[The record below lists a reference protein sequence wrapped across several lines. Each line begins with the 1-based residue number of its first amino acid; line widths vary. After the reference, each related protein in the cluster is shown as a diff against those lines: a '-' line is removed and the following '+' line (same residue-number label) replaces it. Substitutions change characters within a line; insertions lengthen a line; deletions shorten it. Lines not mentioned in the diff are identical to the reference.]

1 MTLLSVWGVRKETVN
16 VDAKR
21 MKAILWAVLAAAVG
35 TYIGEFID
43 GNGHRFNSTG
53 YENIFVKE
61 HWLLYGGIATMLALV
76 TFLLWNWPK
85 GQPLPVSVKLL
96 RAGALV
102 LLVGAIGDGAT
113 HTLFGFRLEEGWPA
127 EATLTHLMLATGIA
141 GIPAGVGVW
150 AWEMARGKERLTW
163 LKDGM
168 IYIAFLLVSAMLSAL
183 PHASVPFGS
192 IARMVTRPDGDVW
205 LAGQNLQTV
214 VLFWALA
221 MPMVLVFLARRTRT
235 PWTFGFWW
243 VLGVAIFPALFDYK
257 GMARAM
263 LAAAATG
270 IVAEVMLRVL
280 DFRKLRDC
288 TLFGAVSSG
297 ISVAT
302 CLLAALLTQGL
313 WMDAGSALGLIAT
326 AALVGG
332 LAGAV
337 MSRVRFD

>member
-1 MTLLSVWGVRKETVN
+1 
-16 VDAKR
+16 
-21 MKAILWAVLAAAVG
+21 
-35 TYIGEFID
+35 
-43 GNGHRFNSTG
+43 
-53 YENIFVKE
+53 
-61 HWLLYGGIATMLALV
+61 
-76 TFLLWNWPK
+76 
-85 GQPLPVSVKLL
+85 
-96 RAGALV
+96 
-102 LLVGAIGDGAT
+102 
-113 HTLFGFRLEEGWPA
+113 
-127 EATLTHLMLATGIA
+127 
-141 GIPAGVGVW
+141 
-150 AWEMARGKERLTW
+150 
-163 LKDGM
+163 
-168 IYIAFLLVSAMLSAL
+168 
-183 PHASVPFGS
+183 
-192 IARMVTRPDGDVW
+192 
-205 LAGQNLQTV
+205 
-214 VLFWALA
+214 
-221 MPMVLVFLARRTRT
+221 
-235 PWTFGFWW
+235 